1 MSTLHYAHYQKHGR
15 IGLAKVSPYT
25 VGVNL
30 MPILAASIG
39 IAVFRGVVSPL
50 IAKYITWKSGMQRVQ
65 VARRN
70 WRGVYVPDL
79 NVKRGERI
87 FWLAYLAIVAIG
99 LAVGW
104 TIMTAHP

>member
-1 MSTLHYAHYQKHGR
+1 MAEVGR
-15 IGLAKVSPYT
+15 RDVTFSSRT
-25 VGVNL
+25 TMWVGVDL
-30 MPILAASIG
+30 KPILAASIG
-39 IAVFRGVVSPL
+39 IAIYRGIVSPL
-50 IAKYITWKSGMQRVQ
+50 LARYLTWRNGPRVQ

-87 FWLAYLAIVAIG
+87 FWLAYLGVATIG

-104 TIMTAHP
+104 TIMVPS